1 MCAVQCRIQ
10 LDGDQFKCYFFD
22 ISVDKKL
29 SQMFGFT
36 GKFIAMDGLIDG
48 TRIFL

>member
-1 MCAVQCRIQ
+1 MEININ
-10 LDGDQFKCYFFD
+10 DSFFD
-22 ISVDKKL
+22 ISVDEKL

-36 GKFIAMDGLIDG
+36 GQFIAMDGLIDG